1 MKKII
6 FYWTRSMTVLV
17 IQTSLI
23 FFFKMSH
30 ERMDIA
36 MKTNKDG
43 YHFLQEEYCY
53 FDGKVKWRRN
63 YVTLKGWCMNVAS
76 ANMNSLQKVFGDN
89 ILTCNKTCEFHFKES
104 RNIVARKLN
113 DGNGKVFD
121 QTLSFNLETTYL
133 NTKKRSERIYWS
145 KVWAAISKFLD

>member
-1 MKKII
+1 M
-6 FYWTRSMTVLV
+6 
-17 IQTSLI
+17 
-23 FFFKMSH
+23 
-30 ERMDIA
+30 
-36 MKTNKDG
+36 
-43 YHFLQEEYCY
+43 
-53 FDGKVKWRRN
+53 
-63 YVTLKGWCMNVAS
+63 AS

-133 NTKKRSERIYWS
+133 NTKKNLKEFIEAKSELQ
-145 KVWAAISKFLD
+145 FLNS

>member
-1 MKKII
+1 
-6 FYWTRSMTVLV
+6 
-17 IQTSLI
+17 
-23 FFFKMSH
+23 
-30 ERMDIA
+30 
-36 MKTNKDG
+36 
-43 YHFLQEEYCY
+43 
-53 FDGKVKWRRN
+53 
-63 YVTLKGWCMNVAS
+63 MNMAS

-133 NTKKRSERIYWS
+133 NTKKNLKEFIEAKSELQ
-145 KVWAAISKFLD
+145 FLNS

>member
-1 MKKII
+1 
-6 FYWTRSMTVLV
+6 
-17 IQTSLI
+17 
-23 FFFKMSH
+23 
-30 ERMDIA
+30 
-36 MKTNKDG
+36 
-43 YHFLQEEYCY
+43 
-53 FDGKVKWRRN
+53 
-63 YVTLKGWCMNVAS
+63 MNMAS

-133 NTKKRSERIYWS
+133 NSKKNLKEFIEAKSELQ
-145 KVWAAISKFLD
+145 FLNS